1 MSAQFPGLSWQLH
14 ENGTAGHWND
24 SYRVF
29 GLRYKLGV
37 ARENGRPPAIGFIC
51 NLMDTVL
58 SIDEVRRYWDW
69 YVENTYVEGEEFGS
83 RGYFA
88 AIDVNHKR
96 SYGVAND
103 LLDLSRIKGKSV
115 LEIAPGIGLDTVAY
129 AQHGAQ
135 VTGVDIAPMALDL
148 ARKNLEH
155 NDVDATLEIG
165 NAESLR
171 FPDNSFDFVVARGI
185 LMFTPDDQ
193 KVVEEIRRVLK
204 PGGEAQIL
212 LHKRLSWYV
221 ILAKLSGVNLV
232 RAEKD
237 PPINR
242 LYSARDTRRLCSGF
256 SSMKLSYG
264 RFPMPTRRSSGFSCP
279 FNRIVVPATRVLPK
293 ALLRP
298 IAYYIIVTAVK

>member
-1 MSAQFPGLSWQLH
+1 MLP
-14 ENGTAGHWND
+14 
-24 SYRVF
+24 
-29 GLRYKLGV
+29 
-37 ARENGRPPAIGFIC
+37 
-51 NLMDTVL
+51 
-58 SIDEVRRYWDW
+58 IDEVRRYWEW
-69 YVENTYVEGEEFGS
+69 YVENTHVEGEEFGS
-83 RGYFA
+83 KGYFT

-129 AQHGAQ
+129 AQHGAH

-155 NDVDATLEIG
+155 NDVDARLEIG

-204 PGGEAQIL
+204 PGGETQIL

-221 ILAKLSGVNLV
+221 ILAKLSGANLV
-232 RAEKD
+232 QAERD

-242 LYSARDTRRLCSGF
+242 LYSGGDARRLCSGF

-264 RFPMPTRRSSGFSCP
+264 RFPMPTKRSSGFSCP
-279 FNRIVVPATRVLPK
+279 FNRIVVPATQLLPK
-293 ALLRP
+293 ALLLP
-298 IAYYIIVTAVK
+298 IGYYIIVTAVK